1 VDSAYRAAVALGYQ
15 VTLSSDAHSTLASPV
30 LTAERIVAHHNC
42 TLGGGFVAQPRKD
55 EVMFRSE

>member
-15 VTLSSDAHSTLASPV
+15 VTLSSDAQSTFTSPV
-30 LTAERIVAHHNC
+30 FTAEQIVAHHNC
-42 TLGGGFVAQPRKD
+42 TLGGGFVALPRKD